1 MHTRCCAHAHAMQS
15 SFTRTREAMYKYT
28 HGEIQYMVNYGQPY
42 ARKLQVAV
50 NVFNYCMLF
59 YHCRLA
65 LSDSERHRS
74 QHQYSATQLQF
85 MIFKINTLYCITC
98 LTIQL
103 FTLIEDKFRVVKV
116 KVQSAQSSQ
125 KVKLRRYYNRDATE
139 LLAILTVL
147 KVLSVLDIN
156 YYKLQ
161 Q

>member
-1 MHTRCCAHAHAMQS
+1 
-15 SFTRTREAMYKYT
+15 
-28 HGEIQYMVNYGQPY
+28 
-42 ARKLQVAV
+42 
-50 NVFNYCMLF
+50 
-59 YHCRLA
+59 
-65 LSDSERHRS
+65 
-74 QHQYSATQLQF
+74 

-98 LTIQL
+98 LTIKL

-116 KVQSAQSSQ
+116 KVQSAQSSW